1 MRSRERG
8 WEAWERPSSSEG
20 RGIWVCGGELWGAYR
35 PGRSETN
42 ILGEVIFLVNR
53 SEGPFFGERLHRI
66 PPARPAKELGEKSG
80 AQGGAGL
87 WAWRRGPGE
96 PEGVQEC
103 LPAAVRRGLWVHPS
117 PLCALSLCSNGN
129 SPAAQVP
136 RPDTPACLFPSLL

>member
-20 RGIWVCGGELWGAYR
+20 RGIWVCGGELRGAYR

-53 SEGPFFGERLHRI
+53 SEGPFFGERLHWI

-80 AQGGAGL
+80 AQGGARLGPG
-87 WAWRRGPGE
+87 AGGPVSQRGPGVPPCGCEEGSVGSPIPTVCSE
-96 PEGVQEC
+96 PLFFWEQPCCPGS
-103 LPAAVRRGLWVHPS
+103 S
-117 PLCALSLCSNGN
+117 P
-129 SPAAQVP
+129 
-136 RPDTPACLFPSLL
+136 